1 MQDTA
6 GFYSIID
13 YTVDGPPTQQELIE
27 AFVGLQERWVRFYP
41 GYKSAHLF
49 ASSDGTR
56 VYNIVHWESEA
67 AFREFERVSDNAGRH
82 AAIQRVLDGLSG
94 RAEARMSGPPRYSI
108 VREVLPGPRLA
119 DV

>member
-13 YTVDGPPTQQELIE
+13 YTVDGPQTQQELIE
-27 AFVGLQERWVRFYP
+27 AFARLQERWVRFYP

-49 ASSDGTR
+49 ASIDGTR

-67 AFREFERVSDNAGRH
+67 AFREFERVSDNAGRV
-82 AAIQRVLDGLSG
+82 AAIRHALEGLSG
-94 RAEARMSGPPRYSI
+94 KAEARMSGPPRYNI
-108 VREVLPGPRLA
+108 VREVTPGPRLA
-119 DV
+119 DG

>member
-13 YTVDGPPTQQELIE
+13 YTVDGPATQRQLIA
-27 AFVGLQERWVRFYP
+27 AFAALQEEWVRFYP

-49 ASSDGTR
+49 ASVDGTR
-56 VYNIVHWESEA
+56 VYNIVHWDSEA
-67 AFREFERVSDNAGRH
+67 SHREFERISDNAGRV
-82 AAIQRVLDGLSG
+82 AAINRILLALDGK
-94 RAEARMSGPPRYSI
+94 AVPRMSGPPRYTV
-108 VREVLPGPRLA
+108 VREVGPGPRAA